1 MFFFKFQNAMQEDN
15 IRYIQA
21 KKITVIGAAA
31 NAFLGIIKV
40 LGGIFFKSHGLL
52 ADGVHSFSDLFTDGM
67 VLIASK
73 YGSQEADD
81 LHPYGHQRIE
91 TAATMVLALLLI
103 FAGIG
108 IAWDSIDI
116 ILNNKSQ
123 TPELISL
130 PIVIISIAANE
141 VLYHATHRVGRKIGS
156 SLLIANAWHH
166 RSDAASSAIVLIGI
180 LGAIFGIPLLDPLA
194 AVIIGGMI
202 IKMGID
208 YGIESLKEL
217 VDTGVNADKIQH
229 MKAAIKNIDG
239 VLKMHQFRNRMMGK
253 ELLVDVH
260 IIVASDISV
269 SEGHHI
275 AQEVHKK
282 LLDDFTEIRD
292 VTIHVDPEDDEV
304 ASPSSELPSRQ
315 ELDKILFKNWRKQ
328 FPQIQQIIIH
338 YIDGKIIFDILVQQ
352 EFEQLANL
360 RETIKKDVSS
370 MQNISIININ
380 KKQDQ
385 IKVC

>member
-1 MFFFKFQNAMQEDN
+1 MQNDN
-15 IRYIQA
+15 IRYKKA
-21 KKITVIGAAA
+21 KKITVIGAVA

-91 TAATMVLALLLI
+91 TAATMVLALLLVL
-103 FAGIG
+103 AGIG
-108 IAWDSIDI
+108 IAWDSINI

-123 TPELISL
+123 TPELVSL
-130 PIVIISIAANE
+130 PIVIISIAVNE
-141 VLYHATHRVGRKIGS
+141 ILYHATHRVGRAIGS
-156 SLLIANAWHH
+156 PLLIANAWHH

-202 IKMGID
+202 IKMGIN
-208 YGIESLKEL
+208 YGVESLKEL
-217 VDTGVNADKIQH
+217 VDTGVESEKIQQ

-239 VLKMHQFRNRMMGK
+239 VQKMHQFRNRMMGK
-253 ELLVDVH
+253 YLLVDVH

-275 AQEVHKK
+275 AQKVHKK
-282 LLDDFTEIRD
+282 LLDDFSEIRD

-304 ASPSSELPSRQ
+304 ASPSLGLPSRQ
-315 ELDKILFKNWRKQ
+315 ELDESLLNAWREQ
-328 FPQIQQIIIH
+328 FPQIQQLTIH
-338 YIDGKIIFDILVQQ
+338 YIDGKIIFDILV
-352 EFEQLANL
+352 EAGFEQLANL
-360 RETIKKDVSS
+360 REVVKKDVSS
-370 MQNISIININ
+370 VQNISIINIYQ
-380 KKQDQ
+380 KQDL
-385 IKVC
+385 IRVC

>member
-1 MFFFKFQNAMQEDN
+1 MVFFKFQNPMQEDN
-15 IRYIQA
+15 IRYKQA
-21 KKITVIGAAA
+21 KKITVIGAVA

-103 FAGIG
+103 MAGIG

-130 PIVIISIAANE
+130 PIVIISIATNE
-141 VLYHATHRVGRKIGS
+141 ILYHATHRVGKIIGS
-156 SLLIANAWHH
+156 PLIIANAWHH

-217 VDTGVNADKIQH
+217 VDTGVSSDKIQQ
-229 MKAAIKNIDG
+229 MEATIKNIDG
-239 VLKMHQFRNRMMGK
+239 VEKMHQFRNRMMGK
-253 ELLVDVH
+253 DLLVDVH
-260 IIVASDISV
+260 IIVASNISV

-275 AQEVHKK
+275 AQKVHKK
-282 LLDDFTEIRD
+282 LLDDFSEIRD
-292 VTIHVDPEDDEV
+292 VTIHVDPEDDEI
-304 ASPSSELPSRQ
+304 ASPSLGLPSRK
-315 ELDKILFKNWRKQ
+315 ELGELLINNWREA
-328 FPQIQQIIIH
+328 FPQIQQVIIH
-338 YIDGKIIFDILVQQ
+338 YIDGKILFDIFVDND
-352 EFEQLANL
+352 FEQLASL
-360 RETIKKDVSS
+360 RKIVKKDVSS
-370 MQNISIININ
+370 VQNISIINFYQ
-380 KKQDQ
+380 KQDQ
-385 IKVC
+385 IGSH

>member
-1 MFFFKFQNAMQEDN
+1 MQEDN